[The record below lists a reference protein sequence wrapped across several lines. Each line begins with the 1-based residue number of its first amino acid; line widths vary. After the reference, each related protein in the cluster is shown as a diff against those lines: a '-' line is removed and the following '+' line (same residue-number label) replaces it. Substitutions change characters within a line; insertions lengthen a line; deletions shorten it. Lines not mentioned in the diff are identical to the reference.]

1 MPQERDVINRRKL
14 LQTLPAAG
22 LLAAAGPFASR
33 TAHAGG
39 SSSPVPKPDT
49 GKAEWRAV
57 EAMIWGMPAVNL
69 ELMRQAMLKVTRGR
83 TNLILYW
90 TQLLDWKCQTL
101 TPNSDVIYLKPF
113 FDTREA
119 GPIVI
124 EVPPADDGVI
134 NGTLMDAWQSPLED
148 VGPAGLDGGAGGRY
162 LIVPPGYDAPIPP
175 GYYVFRPGTFSGY
188 GLFRSIL
195 RSGSASDLAK
205 AVEYARRLKL
215 YPLSAAGSAP
225 QTTFVDAQGTLF
237 DSTIPYDA
245 RYYEHLA
252 RVVDKE
258 PWLQRD
264 RAMIDTL
271 RTIGIEKG
279 KPFAPDEARRQ
290 QFDAAGARAHALLDE
305 QFERLFDTPFWP
317 GTRWAFPASQDFAA
331 ELTQDFPDP
340 NRYGTDERGLLFSYI
355 FFAPRRLGRGQFWL
369 MSHQDSTGAAL
380 EGGQSYRLR
389 VPPNV
394 PIRQYWSMTTYD
406 RQTHAF
412 IRDVSAT
419 SRSSQTPGLRT
430 NRDGSVD
437 LMLGPTAPKGWER
450 NWLPTDPN
458 RRYELMA
465 RFYGPEP
472 ALFDQ
477 SWKLLDVERMA

>member
-1 MPQERDVINRRKL
+1 MIDRRRL

-22 LLAAAGPFASR
+22 LLAAAAPFASR
-33 TAHAGG
+33 AAGE
-39 SSSPVPKPDT
+39 PVKQPPGTPDD
-49 GKAEWRAV
+49 KFQWRAI
-57 EAMIWGMPAVNL
+57 EAMIWGMSAVNL
-69 ELMRQAMLKVTRGR
+69 ELMRQAMLAQTQAR
-83 TNLILYW
+83 TNLYLYW
-90 TQLLDWKCQTL
+90 SKLLDWKCQTL

-113 FDTREA
+113 YDTREA
-119 GPIVI
+119 GPIVV

-148 VGPAGLDGGAGGRY
+148 VGPAGLDAGAGGRY
-162 LIVPPGYDAPIPP
+162 LLLPPGYDAPVPP
-175 GYYVFRPGTFSGY
+175 GYYVFRPSTFTGY

-195 RSGSASDLAK
+195 RSGSAADLKK

-215 YPLSAAGSAP
+215 YPLSAARNP
-225 QTTFVDAQGTLF
+225 PPTTFVDAHGTLF
-237 DSTIPYDA
+237 DSTIPYDT

-252 RVVDKE
+252 RIVDKE

-279 KPFAPDEARRQ
+279 KPFAPDDAQRRKL
-290 QFDAAGARAHALLDE
+290 DAAAARAHALLDD
-305 QFERLFDTPFWP
+305 QFERLFDTPYWP
-317 GTRWAFPASQDFAA
+317 GTRWTFPASQDFAA

-340 NRYGTDERGLLFSYI
+340 NRYGTDERGLLFTYI

-369 MSHQDSTGAAL
+369 MTHQDATGAAL
-380 EGGQSYRLR
+380 EDGRTYRLR

-412 IRDVSAT
+412 IRDVAAT
-419 SRSSQTPGLRT
+419 SRSSQTPGLRV

-437 LMLGPTAPKGWER
+437 LWLSPSAPKGWER

-458 RRYELMA
+458 RRFELMA
-465 RFYGPEP
+465 RFYGPTP
-472 ALFDQ
+472 ALFDG
-477 SWKLLDVERMA
+477 SWRLLDVEA

>member
-1 MPQERDVINRRKL
+1 
-14 LQTLPAAG
+14 
-22 LLAAAGPFASR
+22 
-33 TAHAGG
+33 
-39 SSSPVPKPDT
+39 
-49 GKAEWRAV
+49 
-57 EAMIWGMPAVNL
+57 
-69 ELMRQAMLKVTRGR
+69 
-83 TNLILYW
+83 
-90 TQLLDWKCQTL
+90 
-101 TPNSDVIYLKPF
+101 
-113 FDTREA
+113 
-119 GPIVI
+119 
-124 EVPPADDGVI
+124 
-134 NGTLMDAWQSPLED
+134 MDAWQSPLED
-148 VGPAGLDGGAGGRY
+148 VGPAGLDAGAGGRY
-162 LIVPPGYDAPIPP
+162 LILPPGYDAPIPP
-175 GYYVFRPGTFSGY
+175 GYYVFRPATFSGY

-195 RSGSASDLAK
+195 RSGSAPDLAK
-205 AVEYARRLKL
+205 AVEYARRIKL
-215 YPLSAAGSAP
+215 YPLSAAGNP
-225 QTTFVDAQGTLF
+225 PPTTFVDANGTLF

-279 KPFAPDEARRQ
+279 KPFAPDDTQRQ
-290 QFDAAGARAHALLDE
+290 QLDAAAARAHALLDD
-305 QFERLFDTPFWP
+305 QFERLFDAPFWP
-317 GTRWAFPASQDFAA
+317 GTRWAFPASQDLAA

-340 NRYGTDERGLLFSYI
+340 NRYARDERGLLFTYV

-380 EGGQSYRLR
+380 EGGESYRLR

-394 PIRQYWSMTTYD
+394 PIRQYWSMTAYD

-412 IRDVSAT
+412 IREVSAT
-419 SRSSQTPGLRT
+419 SRSSQTPGLRV

-437 LMLGPTAPKGWER
+437 LWLGPAAPKGWER

-458 RRYELMA
+458 SRFELMA

-477 SWKLLDVERMA
+477 SWRLLDVERMG

>member
-1 MPQERDVINRRKL
+1 MINRRNL
-14 LQTLPAAG
+14 LLTLPAAG
-22 LLAAAGPFASR
+22 LLAGAGPLASR
-33 TAHAGG
+33 TAQA
-39 SSSPVPKPDT
+39 SATSPAATPVPDIDKFQ
-49 GKAEWRAV
+49 WRAI

-69 ELMRQAMLKVTRGR
+69 ELMRQAMLKVTQGR

-90 TQLLDWKCQTL
+90 SQLLDWKCQTL

-119 GPIVI
+119 GPIVV

-162 LIVPPGYDAPIPP
+162 LLLPPGYDKPIPT
-175 GYYVFRPGTFSGY
+175 GYYVFRPATFSGY

-195 RSGSASDLAK
+195 RSGSAADLAK
-205 AVEYARRLKL
+205 AVEYARRIKL
-215 YPLSAAGSAP
+215 YPLSAAGNP
-225 QTTFVDAQGTLF
+225 PPTTFVDANGTLF

-252 RVVDKE
+252 RVVNKE

-279 KPFAPDEARRQ
+279 RPFAPDDTQRQ
-290 QFDAAGARAHALLDE
+290 QLDAAASRAHVLLDD
-305 QFERLFDTPFWP
+305 QFERLFDAPFWP
-317 GTRWAFPASQDFAA
+317 GTRWAFPASQDFAVD
-331 ELTQDFPDP
+331 LTQNFPDP
-340 NRYGTDERGLLFSYI
+340 NRYGTDERGLLFTYA
-355 FFAPRRLGRGQFWL
+355 FFAPRRLGQGQFWL
-369 MSHQDSTGAAL
+369 MSHKDSTGAAL
-380 EGGQSYRLR
+380 EGGRNYRLR

-412 IRDVSAT
+412 IRDVAAT
-419 SRSSQTPGLRT
+419 SRSSQTPGLRV

-437 LMLGPTAPKGWER
+437 LWLGPTAPKGWER
-450 NWLPTDPN
+450 NWLPTDPS
-458 RRYELMA
+458 RRFELMA

-472 ALFDQ
+472 ALFDG
-477 SWKLLDVERMA
+477 SWKLQEVERLD

>member
-1 MPQERDVINRRKL
+1 MDRKMTINRRKL

-22 LLAAAGPFASR
+22 LLAAAGTLAGRTVHAS
-33 TAHAGG
+33 A
-39 SSSPVPKPDT
+39 SSPPALGPDT
-49 GKAEWRAV
+49 DKFQWRAI

-69 ELMRQAMLKVTRGR
+69 ELMRQAMLKVTQGR

-90 TQLLDWKCQTL
+90 SQLLDWKCQTL

-119 GPIVI
+119 GPIVV

-162 LIVPPGYDAPIPP
+162 LLLPPGYDAPIPS
-175 GYYVFRPGTFSGY
+175 GYYVFRPSTYSGY

-195 RSGSASDLAK
+195 RSGSAADLTK
-205 AVEYARRLKL
+205 AVEYARRIKL
-215 YPLSAAGSAP
+215 YPLAAARNP
-225 QTTFVDAQGTLF
+225 PPTTLVDANGTLF

-245 RYYEHLA
+245 RYYEHLD
-252 RVVDKE
+252 RVVQKE

-279 KPFAPDEARRQ
+279 KAFAPDDKQRQ
-290 QFDAAGARAHALLDE
+290 QLDAAAARAHALLDG

-317 GTRWAFPASQDFAA
+317 GTRWAFVASQDLAA

-340 NRYGTDERGLLFSYI
+340 NRYARDERGLLFTYI

-380 EGGQSYRLR
+380 EGGKSYRLR

-394 PIRQYWSMTTYD
+394 PIRQYWSMTAYD

-412 IRDVSAT
+412 IREVSAT
-419 SRSSQTPGLRT
+419 SRSSQTPGLRV

-437 LMLGPTAPKGWER
+437 LWLGPTVPKGWER

-458 RRYELMA
+458 GRFELMA

>member
-1 MPQERDVINRRKL
+1 MIDRRKL
-14 LQTLPAAG
+14 LKTLPAAAG
-22 LLAAAGPFASR
+22 LLAAAGPLAVRTVQAS
-33 TAHAGG
+33 A
-39 SSSPVPKPDT
+39 SSPPAPAPDIDQFQ
-49 GKAEWRAV
+49 WRAI

-69 ELMRQAMLKVTRGR
+69 ELMRQAMLKVTQGR

-90 TQLLDWKCQTL
+90 SDLLDWKCQTL
-101 TPNSDVIYLKPF
+101 TPNSDVISLTPF
-113 FDTREA
+113 FDTREV
-119 GPIVI
+119 GPVVV

-162 LIVPPGYDAPIPP
+162 LILPPGYDAPIPP
-175 GYYVFRPGTFSGY
+175 GYYVFRPATFGGY

-195 RSGSASDLAK
+195 RSGSPADLAK
-205 AVEYARRLKL
+205 AVEYGRRLKL
-215 YPLSAAGSAP
+215 YPLSAAGNPPPTA
-225 QTTFVDAQGTLF
+225 FVDAQGTLF
-237 DSTIPYDA
+237 DSTIPYDT

-252 RVVDKE
+252 RVVNME

-279 KPFAPDEARRQ
+279 KSFAPDEAQRRKL
-290 QFDAAGARAHALLDE
+290 DAGAARAHAILDE
-305 QFERLFDTPFWP
+305 QFERVFDTPFWP
-317 GTRWAFPASQDFAA
+317 DTRWAFPASQDFAA

-340 NRYGTDERGLLFSYI
+340 NRYGTDERGLVFSYI
-355 FFAPRRLGRGQFWL
+355 FFTPRRLGRGQFWL
-369 MSHQDSTGAAL
+369 MTHQDKTGAAL
-380 EGGQSYRLR
+380 EGGRTYRLR

-394 PIRQYWSMTTYD
+394 PIRQYWSMTAYD

-412 IRDVSAT
+412 VREVSAT
-419 SRSSQTPGLRT
+419 SRSSQTPGLRV

-437 LMLGPTAPKGWER
+437 LWLGPTAPKGWER

-458 RRYELMA
+458 RRFELMA

-477 SWKLLDVERMA
+477 SWKLLDVERMG